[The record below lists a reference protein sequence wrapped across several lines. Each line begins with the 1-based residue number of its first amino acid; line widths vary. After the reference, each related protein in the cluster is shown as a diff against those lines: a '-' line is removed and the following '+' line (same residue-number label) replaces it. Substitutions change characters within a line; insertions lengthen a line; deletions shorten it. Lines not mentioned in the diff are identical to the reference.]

1 MACFV
6 GFESDEVQYEGR
18 KHGFAAEFLQ
28 VERAKFSKAFSVERR
43 EKTLEHALRATPVL
57 GPTLSPESPRGV
69 NLPAASPD
77 STPSPSSLPPPSPD

>member
-28 VERAKFSKAFSVERR
+28 VERAKFSKAFAVERR
-43 EKTLEHALRATPVL
+43 EKTLEHAFRATPGSRTYFEPRVPSR
-57 GPTLSPESPRGV
+57 GESSSGV
-69 NLPAASPD
+69 
-77 STPSPSSLPPPSPD
+77 T